1 VATLRK
7 LLFAGVALGIFF
19 GGIEVLLRVAGWPSV
34 DDSGVFEHNDVYWIQ
49 DPDLQEEPV
58 SHRETGGTFHVTTDA
73 QGVRSP
79 LHAKKKPQDVFRILL
94 LGCSTT
100 FGWGVEDAET
110 YPARLEALAR
120 EAGYEKLEVING
132 GQPGYTS
139 FQGMWFWEEVARHYE
154 PDLVVIGYVVQDARR
169 AAYSDLSQAILTEN
183 ASFLKYNVLYQW
195 RMYLALKS
203 LQGELVVRTKERSET
218 GEAGVFRV
226 SERSFLDNLRT
237 LRASVE
243 ATGAEVV
250 HFGFPLE
257 REGYTAQ
264 HRRLLRLE
272 SEAAGVPF
280 YDPSSDIE
288 QASRTEK
295 LYFEEDRGH
304 PNAAGCDR
312 IARGMLTFLEAEQ
325 LLFR

>member
-1 VATLRK
+1 MSNLRK
-7 LLFAGVALGIFF
+7 LLFAGIALGIFF
-19 GGIEVLLRVAGWPSV
+19 GGTEVLLRVVGWPSV
-34 DDSGVFEHNDVYWIQ
+34 DDAGVFEHNDVYWIQ
-49 DPDLQEEPV
+49 DPDLKEEPV
-58 SHRETGGTFHVTTDA
+58 SHRETGGTFHVTTDG
-73 QGVRSP
+73 QGVRWP
-79 LHAKKKPQDVFRILL
+79 LHTQKKPQDVFRILL

-120 EAGYEKLEVING
+120 DAGYEKLEVING

-183 ASFLKYNVLYQW
+183 ASFLKYNLLYQW
-195 RMYLALKS
+195 RLYLALKN
-203 LQGELVVRTKERSET
+203 LQGDVVIRTKERSET

-226 SERSFLDNLRT
+226 SERSFLKNLRT

-243 ATGAEVV
+243 ATGANVV

-272 SEAAGVPF
+272 SEAADVPF

-288 QASRTEK
+288 QASRAEQ
-295 LYFEEDRGH
+295 LYFEKDRGH

-312 IARGMLTFLEAEQ
+312 IARGMLKFLESQQ

>member
-1 VATLRK
+1 VSKLRK
-7 LLFAGVALGIFF
+7 LLFAGIALGIFF
-19 GGIEVLLRVAGWPSV
+19 GGTEVLLRVAGWPSV

-49 DPDLQEEPV
+49 DPNLKEEPV
-58 SHRETGGTFHVTTDA
+58 SHRETEGTFHVSTDG
-73 QGVRSP
+73 QGVRWP
-79 LHAKKKPQDVFRILL
+79 LHSQKKPQDVFRILL

-139 FQGMWFWEEVARHYE
+139 FQGVWFWEEVARHYE

-169 AAYSDLSQAILTEN
+169 AAYSDLSQAVLTEN

-195 RMYLALKS
+195 RLYLALKN
-203 LQGELVVRTKERSET
+203 LQGDLVVRTKERSET

-226 SERSFLDNLRT
+226 SERSFLENLRT

-243 ATGAEVV
+243 ATGANVV

-272 SEAAGVPF
+272 SEATGVPF
-280 YDPSSDIE
+280 YDPSPDIE
-288 QASRTEK
+288 QASRAEQ
-295 LYFEEDRGH
+295 LYFEKDRGH

-312 IARGMLTFLEAEQ
+312 IARGMLTFLEEQQ